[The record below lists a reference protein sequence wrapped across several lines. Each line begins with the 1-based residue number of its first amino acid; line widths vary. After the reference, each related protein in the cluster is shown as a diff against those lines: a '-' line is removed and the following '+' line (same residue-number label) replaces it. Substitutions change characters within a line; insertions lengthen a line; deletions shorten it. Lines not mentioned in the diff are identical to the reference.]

1 MGQGGSVCHTA
12 GSCLP
17 CSFFCICEALFT
29 TATSVL
35 LKCRL
40 YIDDREDHFW
50 NSSKPKDCHWKLF
63 LPSVFAK
70 MIFNQWPVTPKI
82 MCKILADF
90 SILPVMGQFVI
101 QFLRNWL
108 EIGNHHLAE
117 MENGR
122 KPNHLLRARKYIQSR
137 TMVMMAVV
145 RLTVLDNQQI
155 PFLQSRTRGQMR
167 LVDATP
173 QDRLPFLASGSP
185 SSASP

>member
-1 MGQGGSVCHTA
+1 
-12 GSCLP
+12 
-17 CSFFCICEALFT
+17 
-29 TATSVL
+29 
-35 LKCRL
+35 
-40 YIDDREDHFW
+40 
-50 NSSKPKDCHWKLF
+50 
-63 LPSVFAK
+63 
-70 MIFNQWPVTPKI
+70 

-145 RLTVLDNQQI
+145 RLTVLAGQSTDPFSAEQDKRTDEAGGRDTTGQI
-155 PFLQSRTRGQMR
+155 AF
-167 LVDATP
+167 
-173 QDRLPFLASGSP
+173 SGVSITII
-185 SSASP
+185 SMMIMSITIVSITIFSITTISVMIITTILSIVITIF

>member
-40 YIDDREDHFW
+40 YIGMIIFEILQNQKIAIENYFFPLYLRKQRYIM
-50 NSSKPKDCHWKLF
+50 NIT
-63 LPSVFAK
+63 K
-70 MIFNQWPVTPKI
+70 MIYNQWPGTPKI

-117 MENGR
+117 MENER
-122 KPNHLLRARKYIQSR
+122 KYNHLLRARKYIQSR
-137 TMVMMAVV
+137 VMMMMALV
-145 RLTVLDNQQI
+145 RLTVLAGQSTD
-155 PFLQSRTRGQMR
+155 PFSAEQDKRTDEAGGRDTTG
-167 LVDATP
+167 
-173 QDRLPFLASGSP
+173 
-185 SSASP
+185 

>member
-1 MGQGGSVCHTA
+1 
-12 GSCLP
+12 
-17 CSFFCICEALFT
+17 
-29 TATSVL
+29 
-35 LKCRL
+35 
-40 YIDDREDHFW
+40 
-50 NSSKPKDCHWKLF
+50 
-63 LPSVFAK
+63 
-70 MIFNQWPVTPKI
+70 

-145 RLTVLDNQQI
+145 RLTVLAGQSTDPFSAEQDKRTDEAGGRDTTGQI
-155 PFLQSRTRGQMR
+155 AFSGVSITIISMMIISITT
-167 LVDATP
+167 VSITIFSITTISVMIIATILSIVIAIF
-173 QDRLPFLASGSP
+173 RCASIS
-185 SSASP
+185 